1 MIANK
6 PIVEGAWYELLDNG
20 IAGRAFRSGLD
31 AKVFTI
37 CGYRYDG
44 DGTAWLGSPRQ
55 IRQVFP
61 SIETVAELGRELV
74 RELRQR
80 SCAAVNGGE
89 VEDRSK
95 AAAYDEA
102 ADLIVAKLG
111 VDRVESPSVGA
122 QLKAIDEQIRA
133 LQEQREP
140 LVMWL
145 KNNGFDVRYP

>member
-89 VEDRSK
+89 TEDRSK
-95 AAAYDEA
+95 AAAYDDA
-102 ADLIVAKLG
+102 ADLIAAKLD
-111 VDRVESPSVGA
+111 VDRVEPPSVGA
-122 QLKAIDEQIRA
+122 QLEALEAQILSLHEKRR
-133 LQEQREP
+133 L
-140 LVMWL
+140 LMIWL
-145 KNNGFDVRYP
+145 KNNGYDVREP